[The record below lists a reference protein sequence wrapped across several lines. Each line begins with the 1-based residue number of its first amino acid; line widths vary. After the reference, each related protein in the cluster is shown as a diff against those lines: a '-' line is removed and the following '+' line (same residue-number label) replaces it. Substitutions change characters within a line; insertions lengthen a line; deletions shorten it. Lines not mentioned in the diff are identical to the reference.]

1 MPDACAST
9 KFLSKC
15 LQNLSG
21 SGVYWPVRRGAGEGN
36 RTLVSGLGSPHSTIE
51 PHPLPGSALT
61 VSIEGRSRQSINDV
75 AASRDRSWVERNVE
89 FQYLL
94 TVNLV
99 PQ

>member
-36 RTLVSGLGSPHSTIE
+36 RIRPE
-51 PHPLPGSALT
+51 AL
-61 VSIEGRSRQSINDV
+61 
-75 AASRDRSWVERNVE
+75 AS
-89 FQYLL
+89 FL
-94 TVNLV
+94 
-99 PQ
+99 